1 MSKDLRALFLITI
14 TVASLIAFDCC
25 YNQKVVAATKLQL
38 TDNTSLKLF
47 HEQLALQN
55 ELEHLRIKFKAES
68 ERLEQL
74 RIKAADADL
83 IQKEI
88 AQYKD
93 KLEVSIFNLR
103 KEIEL
108 RRREQNKLLAELN
121 TLSRISVEG
130 QTVKLARSI
139 ARREA
144 TWINEHW
151 NENYLP

>member
-1 MSKDLRALFLITI
+1 MSKDLGALFLIMI
-14 TVASLIAFDCC
+14 TVVSFIAFDFF
-25 YNQKVVAATKLQL
+25 YNQKVIAATKLQL
-38 TDNTSLKLF
+38 TNTTSLKLF

-55 ELEHLRIKFKAES
+55 ELEHLRVKFKAEF
-68 ERLEQL
+68 EQLEQM

-83 IQKEI
+83 IQKEV

-93 KLEVSIFNLR
+93 KLEISIFNLR

-108 RRREQNKLLAELN
+108 RRREQNKLLAELS

-144 TWINEHW
+144 TWVNKHW
-151 NENYLP
+151 N